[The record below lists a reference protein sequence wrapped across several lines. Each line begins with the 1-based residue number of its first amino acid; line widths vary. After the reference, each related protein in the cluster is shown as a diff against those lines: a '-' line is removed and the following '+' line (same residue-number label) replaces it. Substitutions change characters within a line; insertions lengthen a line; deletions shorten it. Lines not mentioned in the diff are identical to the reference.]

1 MQTLKGRT
9 CVFAGATAGDGPKT
23 VKALCAGGMNVAILS
38 HQAQAAERLLKE
50 LEKSGYEG
58 KCFVY
63 ASDGGPERPRE
74 ESYREIY
81 ERFGSIDVILC
92 NTGGDG
98 REDSIETLD
107 PAVLSHSMSHLV
119 CGSFEML
126 RAGLPYLKKSRAPR
140 VIFMTT
146 VEGCMGGTWESLSNA
161 VAKGAVRALTLNAAA
176 RLAGAGITVNCVA
189 KGSIPRM
196 EPQPDGGVDLSG
208 RLPVIP
214 MGRLGTQ
221 EDLAGAV
228 CFLASEESGYIT
240 GQILELSGGLNL
252 GR

>member
-9 CVFAGATAGDGPKT
+9 CVFAGATAGDGPES
-23 VKALCAGGMNVAILS
+23 VRELCRGGMNVAVLS
-38 HQAQAAERLLKE
+38 HKPEAAGRLKRE
-50 LEKSGYEG
+50 IEEAGYEG
-58 KCFVY
+58 ELMIV
-63 ASDGGPERPRE
+63 SGDGDKEKSRE
-74 ESYREIY
+74 ESYLEIAGK
-81 ERFGSIDVILC
+81 FGSIDVVIC

-98 REDSIETLD
+98 RLDQLDTMEKETLERY
-107 PAVLSHSMSHLV
+107 MGHLV
-119 CGSFEML
+119 GGSFEML
-126 RAGLPYLKKSRAPR
+126 RAGLPYLRKSRAPR
-140 VIFMTT
+140 VIFMTS
-146 VEGCMGGTWESLSNA
+146 VEGCQGGTFESMANA

-176 RLAGAGITVNCVA
+176 RLAPEGITVNCIS

-196 EPQPDGGVDLSG
+196 EGVPEGGADSAA

-221 EDLAGAV
+221 KDLAGAV

-240 GQILELSGGLNL
+240 GQILEVSGGLNL

>member
-23 VKALCAGGMNVAILS
+23 VEALCAGGMNVAVLS
-38 HQAQAAERLLKE
+38 HQPQAAGRLLKK
-50 LEKSGYEG
+50 LTAAGYEG
-58 KCFVY
+58 ECFVSS
-63 ASDGGPERPRE
+63 SDGGPEKPRE
-74 ESYREIY
+74 ESFREIY

-107 PAVLSHSMSHLV
+107 PSVLSHSMSHLV

-126 RAGLPYLKKSRAPR
+126 KAGLPYLKESKAPR

-146 VEGCMGGTWESLSNA
+146 AEGCQGGTYESLSNA
-161 VAKGAVRALTLNAAA
+161 VAKGAVRALALNAAA
-176 RLAGAGITVNCVA
+176 RLAGSGITVNCIS

-196 EPQPDGGVDLSG
+196 EPQPENGVDLSK

-214 MGRLGTQ
+214 MERLGTQ

-240 GQILELSGGLNL
+240 GQVLELNGGLNL